1 VTAVCFHNVLRRR
14 YSSAPVLADAPKKPP
29 RTSSALIAPVPEL
42 VAELAAGRMIVLMD
56 DEDRE
61 NEGDLVVAAQKVT
74 AEQINFMLKH
84 ARGLVCM
91 PMTEDRLARLG
102 LRMMVAENA
111 SPFGTAFTVS
121 IDARAVRS
129 RGITASG
136 RAETIRRAAEPDADA
151 GEFVVPGHVFPLRA
165 RPGGVLVRT
174 GQTEGAVDLCRLA
187 GLEPAGVICEILN
200 PDGTMARLADIVPF
214 AREHGLKIG
223 TVANLIEYRLQTESL
238 VSRVATSRLPSRFGG
253 EFTAH
258 VYRSSVEDGEH
269 MVLVKGEIDPNRP
282 VLVRAHAEY
291 LPGDVFGYARRNT
304 GRLLHAA
311 MERIAAEG
319 TGVVLYVRRHGRGAE
334 MLARDEQGPAS
345 TNPNARLAA
354 FKDYGVGAQ
363 ILRDIGVRKIRL
375 LTNSPPRLP
384 NISGYGLEVV
394 EVVPL

>member
-1 VTAVCFHNVLRRR
+1 VLAKADKPRRR
-14 YSSAPVLADAPKKPP
+14 ASGE
-29 RTSSALIAPVPEL
+29 RTEIAAVPEL
-42 VAELAAGRMIVLMD
+42 IAELQAGRMIVLMD

-61 NEGDLVVAAQKVT
+61 NEGDLVVAAEQVT
-74 AEQINFMLKH
+74 PDQINFMLQH
-84 ARGLVCM
+84 GRGLICM

-111 SPFGTAFTVS
+111 SPYGTAFTVS
-121 IDARAVRS
+121 IDARALRG
-129 RGITASG
+129 RGIGAAG
-136 RAETIRRAAEPDADA
+136 RAETIRRAASADADA
-151 GEFVVPGHVFPLRA
+151 GDFVVPGHVFPLRA
-165 RPGGVLVRT
+165 RSGGVLVRT

-200 PDGTMARLADIVPF
+200 PDGTMARLAEIVPF
-214 AREHGLKIG
+214 ARQHGLKIG
-223 TVANLIEYRLQTESL
+223 TVAEIIEYRLQTESL
-238 VSRVATSRLPSRFGG
+238 VSRVATSRLPTRFGG

-269 MVLVKGEIDPNRP
+269 LVLVKGDIDPETP

-291 LPGDVFGYARRNT
+291 LPGDVFGYTRRNT
-304 GRLLHAA
+304 GQLLHAA

-319 TGVVLYVRRHGRGAE
+319 RGVILYVRRHGRGAE
-334 MLARDEQGPAS
+334 MLARDDQGPAS

-363 ILRDIGVRKIRL
+363 ILRDVGVRKIRL

-394 EVVPL
+394 EVVSL

>member
-1 VTAVCFHNVLRRR
+1 MLAKQKKAVTGQ
-14 YSSAPVLADAPKKPP
+14 PGGTADI
-29 RTSSALIAPVPEL
+29 SPVPEL
-42 VAELAAGRMIVLMD
+42 VAELAAGRMIILMD

-61 NEGDLVVAAQKVT
+61 NEGDLVAAAETIT
-74 AEQINFMLKH
+74 ADHVNFMLKN
-84 ARGLVCM
+84 ARGLICM
-91 PMTEDRLARLG
+91 PMAEDKLARLG

-111 SPFGTAFTVS
+111 SPFGTGFTVS
-121 IDARAVRS
+121 IDARS
-129 RGITASG
+129 ERGRGLTARG
-136 RAETIRRAAEPDADA
+136 RAATIRLAASPDSDA
-151 GEFVVPGHVFPLRA
+151 GDFIVPGHVFPLRA

-187 GLEPAGVICEILN
+187 GLAPAGVICEILN
-200 PDGTMARLADIVPF
+200 PDGTMARLREIVPF
-214 AREHGLKIG
+214 SKRHGLKIG
-223 TVANLIEYRLQTESL
+223 TVAAIIEYRLQTESL
-238 VSRVATSRLPSRFGG
+238 VSRVATSRLPTRFGG

-258 VYRSSVEDGEH
+258 VYRSAVEDGEH
-269 MVLVKGEIDPNRP
+269 LVLVKGEIDPDKP

-291 LPGDVFGYARRNT
+291 LPGDVFGFTRRNT

-311 MERIAAEG
+311 MERIASEG

-334 MLARDEQGPAS
+334 MLARDDQGPAS
-345 TNPNARLAA
+345 TNPTARLAA

-394 EVVPL
+394 ETVSL

>member
-1 VTAVCFHNVLRRR
+1 
-14 YSSAPVLADAPKKPP
+14 
-29 RTSSALIAPVPEL
+29 
-42 VAELAAGRMIVLMD
+42 M
-56 DEDRE
+56 
-61 NEGDLVVAAQKVT
+61 
-74 AEQINFMLKH
+74 
-84 ARGLVCM
+84 
-91 PMTEDRLARLG
+91 
-102 LRMMVAENA
+102 
-111 SPFGTAFTVS
+111 
-121 IDARAVRS
+121 
-129 RGITASG
+129 
-136 RAETIRRAAEPDADA
+136 
-151 GEFVVPGHVFPLRA
+151 
-165 RPGGVLVRT
+165 RT

-200 PDGTMARLADIVPF
+200 PDGTMARLSEIVPF
-214 AREHGLKIG
+214 AREHGLKVG
-223 TVANLIEYRLQTESL
+223 TVANIIEYRLQTESL
-238 VSRVATSRLPSRFGG
+238 VTRIATSRLPSRFGG

-269 MVLVKGEIDPNRP
+269 MVLVKGEIDPSRP

-319 TGVVLYVRRHGRGAE
+319 TGVILYVRRHGRGAE

-394 EVVPL
+394 DVVAL